1 LPEGDD
7 VREKDHE
14 TIAQTIGNYNVHSSN
29 MLEQFNLARDN
40 VDLADLNDK
49 WEAEKAMV

>member
-1 LPEGDD
+1 M
-7 VREKDHE
+7 DHE
-14 TIAQTIGNYNVHSSN
+14 TIAQTISNYNVHASN
-29 MLEQFNLARDN
+29 MQEQFNLARDN

>member
-1 LPEGDD
+1 M
-7 VREKDHE
+7 
-14 TIAQTIGNYNVHSSN
+14 Q
-29 MLEQFNLARDN
+29 EQFNLARDG